1 MKKHLI
7 LLFLLTL
14 SFGITAQKTQEQAA
28 STSSNK
34 HAIGIGAGTG
44 IALDYS
50 YKINDRFSV
59 TSRFNIL
66 DYSVQE
72 MEEEIDGQNILI
84 DADVNFKNI
93 DIIFSYYPFK
103 TSFRLIG
110 GVGYFTDNSLNI
122 NLSFDEK
129 VTIGEVDFTPDQ
141 VGKITIDNEWQQIA
155 PYAGFAFGRAVTN
168 SKFGFAMELGT
179 YFSGAPEVS
188 LDATGI
194 IENTKNQES
203 LLQESFSELKFTPYL
218 SLRLS
223 YSI

>member
-84 DADVNFKNI
+84 DADVNVKKI
-93 DIIFSYYPFK
+93 DSIFSY
-103 TSFRLIG
+103 
-110 GVGYFTDNSLNI
+110 
-122 NLSFDEK
+122 
-129 VTIGEVDFTPDQ
+129 
-141 VGKITIDNEWQQIA
+141 
-155 PYAGFAFGRAVTN
+155 
-168 SKFGFAMELGT
+168 
-179 YFSGAPEVS
+179 
-188 LDATGI
+188 
-194 IENTKNQES
+194 
-203 LLQESFSELKFTPYL
+203 
-218 SLRLS
+218 
-223 YSI
+223 